1 MPPMSAPI
9 SAIPVTFFPPTTVP
23 TPSIPTPS
31 EPSQQETA
39 PSETPKQPQ
48 TKPLDVSPLSA
59 YQDLG
64 TEEEIA
70 EGQRIPE
77 EKESEMEREFQS
89 ILDGVTGRK
98 ESAVEMAEG
107 PDLAS
112 KAVGDSNTP
121 ESTWKLEGESAQPVL
136 VDTEPKVPVV
146 QHEAEKPTVIKSKV
160 VKRKLVLK
168 DNPKDER
175 QKPKRVSQ
183 RCLGRGL
190 TRKAGANTASETVT
204 ISSDEEGV
212 TPTKPE
218 EKPMPAADQEDTL
231 EKAEVVPPTPTSQ
244 KVGTPT
250 KPREDPSDTPLDKS
264 VINTQATEPT
274 AQEKPS
280 ASTEKK
286 PAEET
291 EEERYLQERKRKGK
305 AHSRREEISDE
316 DYTSNDEPDPEDDVS
331 LEDEE
336 FREQPLPNDH
346 SELVHPPV
354 ERVEYVSWQI
364 DLDDDLM
371 EDTKHYNTTKLQDS
385 FDDKEDNSKQIKCG
399 KSSRGVNRGEQGSA
413 CRVGKADRRDGE
425 YSRGLARR
433 RRKSESG
440 TISQETKRDV
450 PQEPA
455 EDDEDHQES
464 EDDGSDDQE
473 TVPKEAPALN
483 SALRRS
489 RRNK

>member
-1 MPPMSAPI
+1 MTDA
-9 SAIPVTFFPPTTVP
+9 
-23 TPSIPTPS
+23 
-31 EPSQQETA
+31 
-39 PSETPKQPQ
+39 
-48 TKPLDVSPLSA
+48 
-59 YQDLG
+59 
-64 TEEEIA
+64 
-70 EGQRIPE
+70 
-77 EKESEMEREFQS
+77 EFQS
-89 ILDGVTGRK
+89 ILDGATGSK
-98 ESAVEMAEG
+98 ESAAEMVEG

-121 ESTWKLEGESAQPVL
+121 ESTRKLEGESAQPVAEAKFEKPVETEPEVPMFQPIAEVL

-168 DNPKDER
+168 DDPKDER

-212 TPTKPE
+212 TPTKPGD
-218 EKPMPAADQEDTL
+218 KPMPAADQEDTL

-274 AQEKPS
+274 ALEKPS

-346 SELVHPPV
+346 RELVHPPV
-354 ERVEYVSWQI
+354 ERFEYVSWQI

-399 KSSRGVNRGEQGSA
+399 KGSA

-440 TISQETKRDV
+440 TSSQETKRDV

-473 TVPKEAPALN
+473 TVPKETPAPN